1 MHTTG
6 PSKPAPILIVDDDAG
21 LLHLIQKALKR
32 EGFATATAA
41 SGQEAIAW
49 LRQNPADLILL
60 DLKLPDIEGKD
71 LIHQLASLGKPVPF
85 IVITGQGDERVAV
98 DMMKRGALDYLIK
111 DVQFIEFV
119 PTVVKRA
126 LAQVDR
132 DKRLAT
138 AEKKAVRLQKEILE
152 ISDRE
157 QRRIGHDLHDGLGQ
171 QLTALELMSQAL
183 IGKLKTAAPKLVKQA
198 QEISRQ
204 IRDTVTQTRLLSHN
218 LSPVPLEAE
227 GLMIALAELAAGTS
241 ASSGIK
247 CEFICPQPILLPD
260 ADTATHVY
268 RIAQEA
274 INNAV
279 KHSKAR
285 KINLMLTGLEGS
297 WTMSVQDNG
306 RGFAPSQEHDSGMG
320 LRIMKYRSQLIG
332 ASLNVES
339 APHKGVSITCSYQK
353 NS

>member
-1 MHTTG
+1 METAG
-6 PSKPAPILIVDDDAG
+6 KSKCATILIIDDDAG
-21 LLHLIQKALKR
+21 LLSLIQKALKR
-32 EGFATATAA
+32 EGFVTATAL

-49 LRQNPADLILL
+49 LSQNSADLMLL

-71 LIHQLASLGKPVPF
+71 LINRLAALGKATPF

-111 DVQFIEFV
+111 DVQFVEFV
-119 PTVVKRA
+119 PTVVKHA
-126 LAQVDR
+126 LEQVDK
-132 DKRLAT
+132 DKRLAN
-138 AEKKAVRLQKEILE
+138 AERKAIQLQREILE
-152 ISDRE
+152 ISERE

-183 IGKLKTAAPKLVKQA
+183 IGKLKTTAPKLVKPA

-204 IRDTVTQTRLLSHN
+204 IRETVTQTRLLSHN

-227 GLMIALAELAAGTS
+227 GLMLALAELAAGIS
-241 ASSGIK
+241 ASSGIA
-247 CEFICPQPILLPD
+247 CEFICPQPVLLPE
-260 ADTATHVY
+260 ANTATHLY

-274 INNAV
+274 VNNAV

-285 KINLMLTGLEGS
+285 KINIMLTGLKGS

-306 RGFAPSQEHDSGMG
+306 RGFAPIPDQDSGMG

-332 ASLNVES
+332 ASLNVDS
-339 APHKGVSITCSYQK
+339 APDKGVSITCSCQK
-353 NS
+353 HL